1 MSTDPAHPID
11 LHVDRSRVYRALAQI
26 FAAPDAFRFRTLQDR
41 DLREFCDA
49 LSHLGVGAE
58 VLDCAHDLER
68 IVRDMSFVDFETIY
82 YTTLDVSGKA
92 YCPPTETTHT
102 SDSPGHGLT
111 RNVELADIAGFYR
124 AFGVDLNEQTERVD
138 CIAAELEFLQLVAAK
153 QAIAL
158 EAQLVQGDAS
168 AAEQVAIC
176 RDASIAFLKD
186 HLTRWAGRFAT
197 ALEAAGAASILVT
210 ASKLARDFAQ
220 FDLIWLERE

>member
-1 MSTDPAHPID
+1 MSADSSHLID
-11 LHVDRSRVYRALAQI
+11 LHIDRSRVYRALAQI
-26 FAAPDAFRFRTLQDR
+26 FAAPDAFRFRALQER
-41 DLREFCDA
+41 DLRELCDA
-49 LSHLGVGAE
+49 LSHLGVDVE
-58 VLDCAHDLER
+58 ILER
-68 IVRDMSFVDFETIY
+68 ARGLERLVRDMSFADFELVY
-82 YTTLDVSGKA
+82 YTTLDVSGKS

-102 SDSPGHGLT
+102 SDTPGHGLT

-158 EAQLVQGDAS
+158 EAQHLQGDAS
-168 AAEQVAIC
+168 AGEQVAIC
-176 RDASIAFLKD
+176 QDAAIAFLKD

-197 ALEAAGAASILVT
+197 GLEAADAALILVT
-210 ASKLARDFAQ
+210 TASLVRDFAQ